1 VSEPSS
7 TTSAAST
14 YGAAMGDVLSLTRT
28 RARTRPGQEPEP
40 LWREALGRQLRAER
54 SARGERITDVAQRAG
69 VSPQY
74 VSEVERGRKD
84 PSSEILSALAG
95 AVDLSVRE
103 LTRRAGVHL
112 SAGSGGPVLLA
123 A

>member
-1 VSEPSS
+1 MGDLLPMTRGRRDLAPVSEPAPRSQ
-7 TTSAAST
+7 
-14 YGAAMGDVLSLTRT
+14 
-28 RARTRPGQEPEP
+28 PEPKP

-54 SARGERITDVAQRAG
+54 SVRGERIADVARKAG

-74 VSEVERGRKD
+74 LSEVERGRKD

-95 AVDLSVRE
+95 AMDLSVRE

-112 SAGSGGPVLLA
+112 GADSGQVLLSVA